1 MNHPLLSVIM
11 PSRAEFPQIVFTI
24 HNILNCWRVEG
35 FKDTDIEIIIVENC
49 SNDDVYPHRG
59 TKGTVSYL
67 MPRGAFW
74 NRILRVVRDPIA
86 GNHTARTTGA
96 KVARGDYLFFTDAHM
111 SYVPG
116 FFKTM
121 LETINETRGLFH
133 GVIGWLGAWPPTP
146 KGLGYQYTIKV
157 GEEWKGTWT
166 NYLLD
171 SDKWFYIASLGHCSV
186 GVLKEQFFKFGGYQ
200 KIHRT
205 YGGGELYLDM
215 KWWMLGSTVVVH
227 PKAIGF
233 HLASGRGYSYDHDD
247 YIENIM
253 GCMYA
258 LGIDDWRERTYLNYL
273 RKGRKEV
280 LDKIMERSAKEHEA
294 DRAWIEK
301 KRKYTFNELLVEQPW
316 NKLNKR
322 RLGKSNGHILV
333 FHDTW
338 LDLLHEAPQYV
349 QEAYKNSKYQKG
361 LEEFI
366 NNNLSQYVYK
376 RTQPIISTK

>member
-1 MNHPLLSVIM
+1 MNHPILSVIM
-11 PSRAEFPQIVFTI
+11 PSRNEFPQIAFTV

-35 FKDTDIEIIIVENC
+35 FKDTDIEIIIVDNC
-49 SNDDVYPHRG
+49 SDDDVYPHRG
-59 TKGTVSYL
+59 TKGTTSYL
-67 MPRGAFW
+67 MPRGAYW
-74 NRILRVVRDPIA
+74 NRILKVVRDPIA

-121 LETINETRGLFH
+121 IETINETRGLFH

-166 NYLLD
+166 NYMLD
-171 SDKWFYIASLGHCSV
+171 ADKWFYIASLGHCSV

-233 HLASGRGYSYDHDD
+233 HLASERGYSYNHDD

-258 LGIDDWRERTYLNYL
+258 LGIDDWRERAYLNYL

-280 LDKIMERSAKEHEA
+280 LDKIVERSAKEHEA

-301 KRKYTFNELLVEQPW
+301 KRKYTFNELLVKQPW
-316 NKLNKR
+316 NQLNKK

-333 FHDTW
+333 FQDTW

-349 QEAYKNSKYQKG
+349 QEAYNNSKYQKG

-376 RTQPIISTK
+376 RKVSC

>member
-1 MNHPLLSVIM
+1 MNHPILSVIM
-11 PSRAEFPQIVFTI
+11 PARNEFPQIAFTV
-24 HNILNCWRVEG
+24 HSILNCWYAEG
-35 FKDTDIEIIIVENC
+35 HKPQEIEIIIVDNC
-49 SNDDVYPHRG
+49 SDDDVYPHRG
-59 TKGTVSYL
+59 TKGTTSYL
-67 MPRGAFW
+67 MPRGAYW
-74 NRILRVVRDPIA
+74 NRILKVVRDPIA

-121 LETINETRGLFH
+121 IETINETRGLFH

-166 NYLLD
+166 NYMLD
-171 SDKWFYIASLGHCSV
+171 ADKWFYIASLGHCSV
-186 GVLKEQFFKFGGYQ
+186 GVKRDQFFKFGGYQ

-233 HLASGRGYSYDHDD
+233 HLASERGYSYNHDD

-258 LGIDDWRERTYLNYL
+258 LGIDDWRERAYLNYL

-280 LDKIMERSAKEHEA
+280 LDKIVERSAKEHEA

-301 KRKYTFNELLVEQPW
+301 KRKYTFNELLVKQPW
-316 NKLNKR
+316 NQLNKK

-349 QEAYKNSKYQKG
+349 QEAYNNSKYQKG

-376 RTQPIISTK
+376 RKVSC